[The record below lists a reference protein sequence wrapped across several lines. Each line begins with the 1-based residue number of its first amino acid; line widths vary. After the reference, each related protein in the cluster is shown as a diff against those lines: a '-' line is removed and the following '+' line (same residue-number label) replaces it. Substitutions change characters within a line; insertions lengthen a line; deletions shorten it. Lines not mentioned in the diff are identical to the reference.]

1 MQFFSNSSNV
11 SRFGDG
17 RGRSSHTSVTV
28 DREERPLKAGVDFPA
43 ATASGRGGGGGG
55 VVASAQLGHGCRSAA
70 AIFVQ
75 VVVAPCSGVVARA
88 QGLSQ
93 EDALVSV

>member
-1 MQFFSNSSNV
+1 M
-11 SRFGDG
+11 
-17 RGRSSHTSVTV
+17 TV
-28 DREERPLKAGVDFPA
+28 DREERPLEAGVDFPP
-43 ATASGRGGGGGG
+43 ATASGRGGGGSGI
-55 VVASAQLGHGCRSAA
+55 VASAQLGHGCRSAAA

-93 EDALVSV
+93 EDALVSI